1 MSCKKW
7 GWISERILNITFQ
20 LLMLAF
26 EWNLLSGIKLLKS
39 LFSYWEGILHHIY
52 KSLFWRITLLL
63 FLQTLFNPNKTVVKM
78 FVVVYDLRRMPAN
91 HQTFLR
97 QRTFSVPV
105 KQEMK
110 RSISKENVQHTA
122 QLLRYLIHLRFQ
134 SSKSGKIY
142 LHRDVRLLFS
152 RKSMEVDSGAA
163 YELKS
168 YTESPTNPQFSPR
181 CWWGGQLKSI
191 RSVPKP
197 EHEHSQNGKYIK
209 WEPAERSGPPLLSW
223 TRFYERTLE
232 VRPVTPKWTGSTRVF
247 ALFVLLKPLHWTVA
261 IAKSPVRLVFTHFI
275 SVI

>member
-1 MSCKKW
+1 
-7 GWISERILNITFQ
+7 
-20 LLMLAF
+20 
-26 EWNLLSGIKLLKS
+26 
-39 LFSYWEGILHHIY
+39 
-52 KSLFWRITLLL
+52 
-63 FLQTLFNPNKTVVKM
+63 M
-78 FVVVYDLRRMPAN
+78 FVVMYDLRGMPAN

-110 RSISKENVQHTA
+110 RSINKDNVQHTA

-181 CWWGGQLKSI
+181 CWCGGGATKSI

-197 EHEHSQNGKYIK
+197 QREHSQNGVHQIR
-209 WEPAERSGPPLLSW
+209 ARRVTLLHCPWPGLLKDPWSEIHD
-223 TRFYERTLE
+223 F
-232 VRPVTPKWTGSTRVF
+232 KWTGSIRVF
-247 ALFVLLKPLHWTVA
+247 ILFILSKPLHWTAA
-261 IAKSPVRLVFTHFI
+261 IAKSPVRLVFAHFI